1 MSSFDWTKAT
11 PSSEIKPGDS
21 YYFESDETTHF
32 SILDDQGNAVSV
44 TTTLNGAYGSKVFI
58 DKIGVFMN
66 NEMDDFSS
74 KPGAPNMFGLIGNL
88 ANAIEPKK
96 TYVKFNDSNDC

>member
-1 MSSFDWTKAT
+1 MDWTKAT

-66 NEMDDFSS
+66 NENGTILAVN
-74 KPGAPNMFGLIGNL
+74 PGLQICL
-88 ANAIEPKK
+88 
-96 TYVKFNDSNDC
+96 D